1 MINYALP
8 RLRDILFL
16 SIFLA
21 VLLLG
26 PKMLNQ
32 DGDLPRHLAVGRTIL
47 ENAHIP
53 IYDVFSHSN
62 TGKPFAPHEWL
73 AGVCFY
79 IIYSVAGLNGI
90 VLLAALLLASTFTL
104 LYTLGV
110 EKSNSNLFPF
120 VLVTWGASISSL
132 HWITRPHLFSMFF
145 LAIWLLLIDKL
156 FQNKKYPVW
165 ILPTIM
171 LVWGNMHGEFIA
183 GFLVLAA
190 YLCGWAWDYFITK
203 TSNNS
208 QIGLSLSVV
217 TGLSF
222 LASCLNPVGIKTWTT
237 VIGYLG
243 NRYLISHTNET
254 NPPDFS
260 QSKFLVLLA
269 LIAFAIILLVI
280 RKNRV
285 ETGHAFLLA
294 GFTAMSLISARNVHL
309 YGIVAPFVLFT
320 CYPLLP
326 SDFFLSKMDNTL
338 KSVEGKLKGIAWP
351 IATFLIFAFLL
362 NFSQLGK
369 INRFDPNF
377 FPIKASEWLEQNPQQ
392 GNMFNAFDWGG
403 YMIFRFWP
411 NYRVFIDSQTD
422 VYGEDFTRKYEA
434 IISQTNNWEKYLDEY
449 KISWVIIPSSWPLAN
464 YFNSTPPWHLVYT
477 DKTTSIFSK

>member
-1 MINYALP
+1 MLNYALP

-16 SIFLA
+16 SIFAA
-21 VLLLG
+21 VLFLG

-32 DGDLPRHLAVGRTIL
+32 DGDLPRHLAVGRTIV
-47 ENAHIP
+47 EHAHIP
-53 IYDVFSHSN
+53 INDVFSHSN
-62 TGKPFAPHEWL
+62 TGKSFAPHEWL
-73 AGVCFY
+73 AGVSFY
-79 IIYSVAGLNGI
+79 IIYRIAGLNGI
-90 VLLAALLLASTFTL
+90 ILLAALLLATSFTL
-104 LYTLGV
+104 LYSNGV
-110 EKSNSNLFPF
+110 EKSNSYLFPF
-120 VLVTWGASISSL
+120 LLVTWGAAISSL

-145 LAIWLLLIDKL
+145 LVIWLLLIEKL

-165 ILPTIM
+165 LLPSIM

-183 GFLVLAA
+183 GFLVLLA
-190 YLCGWAWDYFITK
+190 YLCGWAWDYYISK
-203 TSNNS
+203 TSSNS
-208 QIGLSLSVV
+208 QIGLRLSIA

-222 LASCLNPVGIKTWTT
+222 LASCINPVGIKTWTT

-269 LIAFAIILLVI
+269 LIAFAIILLII

-294 GFTAMSLISARNVHL
+294 GYTAMSLISARNVHL
-309 YGIVAPFVLFT
+309 YGIVAPFVLSACF
-320 CYPLLP
+320 PILP
-326 SDFFLSKMDNTL
+326 SDFILSKIDNIL
-338 KSVEGKLKGIAWP
+338 RRVEVKLKGYTWP
-351 IATFLIFAFLL
+351 IATFFIFAVLL
-362 NFSQLGK
+362 FFTPIGK

-377 FPIKASEWLEQNPQQ
+377 FPVDAAEWIELHPQQ

-411 NYRVFIDSQTD
+411 KYRVFIDSQTD

-434 IISQTNNWEKYLDEY
+434 IISQNNDWKKYLDDY
-449 KISWVIIPSSWPLAN
+449 QISWVIIPSDWPLAT
-464 YFNSTPPWHLVYT
+464 YFSSTPPWHLVYSDNT
-477 DKTTSIFSK
+477 ASIFNK